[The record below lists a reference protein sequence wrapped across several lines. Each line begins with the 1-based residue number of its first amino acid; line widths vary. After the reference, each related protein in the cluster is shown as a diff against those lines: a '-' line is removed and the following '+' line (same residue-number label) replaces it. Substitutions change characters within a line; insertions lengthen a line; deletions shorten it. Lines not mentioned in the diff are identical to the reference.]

1 MFICSL
7 KYFYM
12 EVFQMTEPV
21 MRSVKNKEGEN
32 DSILFERKWQHSIS
46 GEEFLTKA
54 HKHIEK
60 LYASKNNRQ
69 NGCEVL

>member
-1 MFICSL
+1 
-7 KYFYM
+7 M
-12 EVFQMTEPV
+12 EVLQMTEPV
-21 MRSVKNKEGEN
+21 IRSVKNKEREN
-32 DSILFERKWQHSIS
+32 DCMLFERKWQHSIS

-60 LYASKNNRQ
+60 LYASRDNKQ